1 MNMAWLA
8 RAGRAWCTRR
18 AAGLVAAA
26 MACHLPAWAERHAL
40 LVGVSAYPTL
50 SHKLHLTGPA
60 HDVTGLRHALQL
72 RGFAAAR
79 IQVLADGVAG
89 AQGLPTRAA
98 ILGAL
103 DELARQA
110 RTGDTVV
117 VLLSGHGSQEP
128 AAAGEGDEEPDGWR
142 ETFLPRDI
150 GRWSGLRGRVEGAI
164 TDRELRQALD
174 RISDTGAFVWAIFD
188 ACHSGTL
195 VRGDESATGGR
206 ARQVAAAELGVPGL
220 PPPAPQ
226 ARMRAQERLWRQPR
240 GPGARRTAYFY
251 AAQSGES
258 VKNLRLPRDQPGAPE
273 RGLLSYS
280 VATALASGR
289 AMTYER
295 LAQYVL
301 SQYGSHQASATPLF
315 TGDGLGTAVLGE
327 AAPTFRQ
334 WPLDRA
340 PGGLALPAGGLDG
353 IGVGALLRVL
363 PGPLALAP
371 PQPPDG
377 SAGVLRVKQVEGAR
391 SELESI
397 AWVGRVATAASALPA
412 GTWVRLIGSPP
423 SLALRVAVDRSACP
437 DPCLAGAALDQ
448 LERSGVP
455 GVDVRWVDAAQAAD
469 VMLQPQPQA
478 VRYDIGARTARGT
491 LGTAWPPGT
500 SVALAARQVAA
511 DLHALARQRN
521 LLELASQLALRGAA
535 PALQVSLEMRPS
547 DARQPAR
554 VIGPAQVPTLR
565 DGDGLVLRI
574 HNPGPMAVDLT
585 LLLLDGDHGVSVRYP
600 LNPDESN
607 RLEPSATLVI
617 PDMTVR
623 TRTSGTERLVL
634 VWVEMAKHRERRD
647 FSFLEQAPLQRVR
660 GRDAADPALQA
671 LLDACFADQ
680 LTRSELPTLPAET
693 LGMQVHTLQV
703 VP

>member
-1 MNMAWLA
+1 VNVAWLA
-8 RAGRAWCTRR
+8 RAARAWRVWR

-26 MACHLPAWAERHAL
+26 MACHLLAWAERHAL

-50 SHKLHLTGPA
+50 SAKLQLTGPA
-60 HDVTGLRHALQL
+60 HDVTGLRDALQL

-79 IQVLADGVAG
+79 IRALADGVPG

-103 DELARQA
+103 DELARQT
-110 RTGDTVV
+110 RMGDTVV

-128 AAAGEGDEEPDGWR
+128 TGAGEDDEEPDGLR

-150 GRWSGLRGRVEGAI
+150 GRWSGLLGQVERAI

-174 RISDTGAFVWAIFD
+174 RISDTGAFLWAIFD

-195 VRGDESATGGR
+195 VRGDEPATGGR

-220 PPPAPQ
+220 PPPAQQ
-226 ARMRAQERLWRQPR
+226 AQMRLWRQPR
-240 GPGARRTAYFY
+240 GSGAQRTAYFY

-258 VKNLRLPRDQPGAPE
+258 VKSLRLPRDQPGAPE

-280 VATALASGR
+280 IATALASGQ

-301 SQYGSHQASATPLF
+301 AQYGSHQASATPLF
-315 TGDGLGTAVLGE
+315 TGDGLSTAVLGE

-334 WPLDRA
+334 WPLDRV
-340 PGGLALPAGGLDG
+340 PSGLALPAGGLDG

-377 SAGVLRVKQVEGAR
+377 SAGVLRVKQAEGAR

-397 AWVGRVATAASALPA
+397 AWGGRTATAASALPA

-423 SLALRVAVDRSACP
+423 SLDLRVAVDRSACA

-448 LERSGVP
+448 LQRSGVP
-455 GVDVRWVDAAQAAD
+455 GVDVRWVHAAQAAD
-469 VMLQPQPQA
+469 MTLQALPQA

-491 LGTAWPPGT
+491 LGAAWPPGT
-500 SVALAARQVAA
+500 SVALAARRVAA

-521 LLELASQLALRGAA
+521 LLELASQLALRDAA
-535 PALQVSLEMRPS
+535 PALQVSLEVRP
-547 DARQPAR
+547 ANVMQRAH

-565 DGDGLVLRI
+565 DGDGLMLRI
-574 HNPGPMAVDLT
+574 HNPGPVAVDLT

-600 LNPDESN
+600 LNPGESN
-607 RLEPSATLVI
+607 RLEPKATRVI
-617 PDMTVR
+617 TDMTVR

-680 LTRSELPTLPAET
+680 LTRGELPTLPAET
-693 LGMQVHTLQV
+693 LGMQVLTLQV